1 MDKQI
6 IDGAIKIIQPVWESA
21 VILAGEYSTK
31 CGRGILTGE
40 DFKYALKFCAINMTG
55 KHNGTLF
62 PELEEEDDDS
72 DSDEEEE
79 GEEEVDESDDP
90 FTRYQGDDEL
100 MNKINTAVD
109 GWDEWEPATPIEQL
123 LKEAVNKND

>member
-21 VILAGEYSTK
+21 VILAGEYSKK

-62 PELEEEDDDS
+62 PELEEEEDS
-72 DSDEEEE
+72 DSDEEE
-79 GEEEVDESDDP
+79 EEEVDESDDP

-109 GWDEWEPATPIEQL
+109 GYFAGHLAINEDYVNDASPAP
-123 LKEAVNKND
+123 A